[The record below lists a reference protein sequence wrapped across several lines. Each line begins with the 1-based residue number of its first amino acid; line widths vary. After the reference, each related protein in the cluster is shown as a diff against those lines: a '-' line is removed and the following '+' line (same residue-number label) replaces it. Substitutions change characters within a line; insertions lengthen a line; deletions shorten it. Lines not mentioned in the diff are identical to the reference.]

1 MDSDHVQMPG
11 PTSGTHMRPA
21 ALRVA
26 PCDSD
31 GPITLSDRRAER
43 ASADRPALRLVE
55 SGSPILIAGAD
66 TPRRAALLADLT
78 ETLPAGTIF
87 EELGTLAEVLE
98 RAPASRMVI
107 LNGGLEDVSGS
118 ALMRILGQRHPTL
131 PVISLELPNPDDL

>member
-1 MDSDHVQMPG
+1 
-11 PTSGTHMRPA
+11 
-21 ALRVA
+21 VA
-26 PCDSD
+26 QGEGD

-55 SGSPILIAGAD
+55 NGSPILIAGAN

-78 ETLPAGTIF
+78 ETLPAGTVF
-87 EELGTLAEVLE
+87 EELSTLAEVLE

-107 LNGGLEDVSGS
+107 LNGGLEDVSGR